1 MESIRKYLGI
11 QNLAFYNG
19 YPWKDLTYSF
29 ILNIQK
35 GRYFS
40 YCQLMRKYLNSQVV
54 SHFLSFQMSD
64 LIKLWV
70 VIVEKK
76 YFPSIEFIFKNFS

>member
-35 GRYFS
+35 GR
-40 YCQLMRKYLNSQVV
+40 
-54 SHFLSFQMSD
+54 
-64 LIKLWV
+64 
-70 VIVEKK
+70 
-76 YFPSIEFIFKNFS
+76 